1 MEKVIPASS
10 SVAFTFSKE
19 FQESMIGLML
29 IDSSFAEKIV
39 KVIPDDR
46 LYSDSHKY
54 LFNKIGEFIE
64 KEQRPPTY
72 LEIEDGSKTIEL
84 TKRKIILRFV
94 KQMYS
99 LKVMDADFIKER
111 VTEYARKN
119 LFVFIF
125 QNAQTLWNTGKSD
138 EAYTL
143 VKDGIGD
150 LYGVSLKDDANVSIR
165 EFENV
170 RGVYAT
176 EISTMKRK
184 IPTIIPPLDQILK
197 GGLEKGELG
206 IFLAE
211 AKKGKSQALVHTGV
225 AGLLH
230 GFRVAHFV
238 LEGMTQQTVLR
249 YQARLS
255 MIDYNKL
262 ESDSLSKE
270 ESWKLKRISD
280 KHKDNLI
287 LVPFNSHWN
296 YTVLDVESK
305 IRELERSGNKPD
317 LVIIDYAD
325 LLRHHEKSKEK
336 RHEQTEVYRDLKRV
350 AMMRN
355 VAIWTASQAR
365 RPEEGPEKEYLLR
378 AKDISESYEKVRI
391 ADFIATLNQTPL
403 EKEYGIVRLHA
414 DVYRSNDTDKT
425 IRLVTD
431 FGKSM
436 LYSPKYGIIETTPE
450 WKRKG
455 KGKR

>member
-1 MEKVIPASS
+1 MEKVIPTSS

-19 FQESMIGLML
+19 FQESMLALML
-29 IDSSFAEKIV
+29 IDPSFAEKVV
-39 KVIPDDR
+39 KVIPEER

-54 LFNKIGEFIE
+54 LFKSIGESIE
-64 KEQRPPTY
+64 LNQRPPTF
-72 LEIEDGSKTIEL
+72 LEIEDASKKIEI
-84 TKRKIILRFV
+84 TKRKIILRFI
-94 KQMYS
+94 KQVFAH
-99 LKVMDADFIKER
+99 KVTDAEFIKER

-119 LFVFIF
+119 LFVFVF
-125 QNAQTLWNTGKSD
+125 QNAQTLWNTGKFD
-138 EAYTL
+138 DAYDF

-150 LYGVSLKDDANVSIR
+150 LHGISLKDDANVSIA
-165 EFENV
+165 EFENI
-170 RGVYAT
+170 RGLYAT
-176 EISTMKRK
+176 EITTSKRK

-206 IFLAE
+206 IILAE
-211 AKKGKSQALVHTGV
+211 AKKGKSQSLVHFGV
-225 AGLLH
+225 AGLFH
-230 GFRVAHFV
+230 GFKVAHFV
-238 LEGMTQQTVLR
+238 LEGMTQQSILR

-262 ESDSLSKE
+262 ESDSITKE
-270 ESWKLKRISD
+270 EAWRLKRISE
-280 KHKDNLI
+280 KHKDNLMLI
-287 LVPFNSHWN
+287 PFNQHWN
-296 YTVLDVESK
+296 YTVMDVEAK
-305 IRELERSGNKPD
+305 IRELERQGNKPD

-336 RHEQTEVYRDLKRV
+336 RFEQTEVYRDLKRV

-391 ADFIATLNQTPL
+391 ADFIATLNQTPK

-414 DVYRSNDTDKT
+414 DIYRSNDTDKT
-425 IRLVTD
+425 IKLVTD

-436 LYSPKYGIIETTPE
+436 LYSPKYGIIESTPE
-450 WKRKG
+450 WSKKG
-455 KGKR
+455 KK